1 MTTGDFELWRVSIN
15 DGASERILEQSGCGG
30 VAQLAVSPCSRYVAV
45 ITTRLQVFVIDVK
58 KKESRLLRVNLPI
71 DVTFTDGD
79 SLFVLGA
86 TAGFG
91 EPTATTKVLFEFPKS
106 GGADRRSAS
115 MVDLFG
121 GPGFRAVSINAG
133 PNDQLVVVASNG
145 QWVLID
151 KVCRGFF

>member
-1 MTTGDFELWRVSIN
+1 MGL
-15 DGASERILEQSGCGG
+15 ASVLDEFWVNRTSTYNFTE
-30 VAQLAVSPCSRYVAV
+30 
-45 ITTRLQVFVIDVK
+45 
-58 KKESRLLRVNLPI
+58 ESRLLRVNLPI

-91 EPTATTKVLFEFPKS
+91 EPTATTKVLFEVSISSILKQVVNVYLLGVANLQFPKS

>member
-1 MTTGDFELWRVSIN
+1 MNGTSTYNFTE
-15 DGASERILEQSGCGG
+15 
-30 VAQLAVSPCSRYVAV
+30 
-45 ITTRLQVFVIDVK
+45 
-58 KKESRLLRVNLPI
+58 ESRLLRVNLPI

-91 EPTATTKVLFEFPKS
+91 EPTATAKVLFEVSISSILKQVINVYLLDVANLQFPKS

-151 KVCRGFF
+151 KVCRVF